1 MNKQMDWFISYRIW
15 KWRQEKEIAE
25 CEKTNKQMD
34 WLISYR
40 IWSWKERKKRNSR
53 MIKNE

>member
-25 CEKTNKQMD
+25 CEKMNKQMD
-34 WLISYR
+34 WLVSYT